1 MADRIRELRL
11 KRHLRQQEVAV
22 ALGIPP
28 RTYSSYETV
37 RIPWTCEL
45 VIKLACF
52 YGVNADYLVGLT
64 DISAPYPP
72 PRR

>member
-28 RTYSSYETV
+28 YETG
-37 RIPWTCEL
+37 RIPWTREL

-52 YGVNADYLVGLT
+52 YEVNADYLVGLT